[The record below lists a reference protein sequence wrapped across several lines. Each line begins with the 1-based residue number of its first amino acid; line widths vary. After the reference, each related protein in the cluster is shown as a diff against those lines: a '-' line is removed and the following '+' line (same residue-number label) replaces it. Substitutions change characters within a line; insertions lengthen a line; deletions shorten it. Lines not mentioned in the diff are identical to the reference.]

1 MDDNLLF
8 ECKAPDFSL
17 LELLSPPCLDPPD
30 PEVDQLPLGGS
41 AESAVNL
48 CLHSSRLRMGV
59 RGSPPLEVSALGGA
73 AGVIDRFPSD
83 ASPLSLAPDRIH
95 LRDCYEVPE
104 STILSLMQEAAKLE
118 PPFTSHDTC
127 SMNNN
132 PNPQEEC
139 HTLGSTSFLPAP
151 DPQEEDNPPRMVTFP
166 PVSSP
171 GLWAEECR
179 GGTGEVGNG
188 YVLGS
193 CQASDVQSSRA
204 DRVGGKGQEG
214 DGHWPMSSTDSHT
227 HPSAPVRTRTPR
239 KQPHPQRSAQSGD
252 PTFQGVTVC
261 MERELVGHLDCR
273 LHITAHY
280 SPGLQQKL
288 TRFRSHSLGHRET
301 PSTPRLSSSEE
312 DPYPGHQRMRRC
324 ASCGTQKTPLWRD
337 AEDGTPLCNA
347 CGIRYKKYRI
357 RCPKCWHIPKKEG
370 KYFVRCLRCGDPLR
384 LLLNARKGTN
394 C

>member
-1 MDDNLLF
+1 
-8 ECKAPDFSL
+8 
-17 LELLSPPCLDPPD
+17 
-30 PEVDQLPLGGS
+30 
-41 AESAVNL
+41 
-48 CLHSSRLRMGV
+48 MGV
-59 RGSPPLEVSALGGA
+59 RGSPLPEASALGGA
-73 AGVIDRFPSD
+73 AGVTDRFPSD

-132 PNPQEEC
+132 PNPQEED

-171 GLWAEECR
+171 WALGR
-179 GGTGEVGNG
+179 GVSGWYWRPWRGWEWV
-188 YVLGS
+188 
-193 CQASDVQSSRA
+193 CPRIMSSFRCA
-204 DRVGGKGQEG
+204 ELESGQGGGKRSGRG
-214 DGHWPMSSTDSHT
+214 WPLAHVIYRLP
-227 HPSAPVRTRTPR
+227 HPSLSTCPHKDPPA

-312 DPYPGHQRMRRC
+312 D
-324 ASCGTQKTPLWRD
+324 
-337 AEDGTPLCNA
+337 
-347 CGIRYKKYRI
+347 
-357 RCPKCWHIPKKEG
+357 HILATRE
-370 KYFVRCLRCGDPLR
+370 
-384 LLLNARKGTN
+384 
-394 C
+394 